1 MIVDLQEAGYHLP
14 TYVTYNFAEIPFAYP
29 PLAFYFSGLIS
40 DLLNVSALSLIQ
52 ILPSIVSALAI
63 PAFYLLVKELTNSN
77 LQIIFSVFAFALIPR
92 VFAWHIMGGGITRS
106 FGLLFAL
113 LTMKSAYCFY
123 NEPKPRYILQTILLG
138 ALTVATHPE
147 ATVHTAITALIFYL
161 WKDRSRKGI
170 LLSLGIAVGIL
181 TLTLPWW
188 GLVINR
194 HGLDPFLASVT
205 STGQD
210 SINPLI
216 GLIVFFRFMF
226 TDETLLPNLLT
237 IFSVIGLIGFFASL
251 ARKQFLLPAWIF
263 ILHVIE
269 PRGGTLYMMIP
280 LSLMVGYA
288 LENVV
293 IPALRY
299 KDELTTPAKN
309 IQQELEQIL
318 GGKVT
323 RYFILFL
330 FAYSLMSAYST
341 GQKIKNEFSLQP
353 TDLQTFTW
361 VKENTPKNSEF
372 LLVTG
377 QLPLRDAWSEWFPVL
392 TGRRSQASVFGYEW
406 VNDGQFGR
414 RVEAYEQL
422 QSCAYEDA
430 TCIENW
436 QQRNN
441 NNPSFVYIWNHVSP
455 TRLPLALYLQQD
467 ARYSL
472 VYENEQTMIFQK
484 VR

>member
-1 MIVDLQEAGYHLP
+1 
-14 TYVTYNFAEIPFAYP
+14 
-29 PLAFYFSGLIS
+29 
-40 DLLNVSALSLIQ
+40 
-52 ILPSIVSALAI
+52 
-63 PAFYLLVKELTNSN
+63 
-77 LQIIFSVFAFALIPR
+77 
-92 VFAWHIMGGGITRS
+92 
-106 FGLLFAL
+106 
-113 LTMKSAYCFY
+113 
-123 NEPKPRYILQTILLG
+123 
-138 ALTVATHPE
+138 
-147 ATVHTAITALIFYL
+147 
-161 WKDRSRKGI
+161 
-170 LLSLGIAVGIL
+170 
-181 TLTLPWW
+181 
-188 GLVINR
+188 
-194 HGLDPFLASVT
+194 
-205 STGQD
+205 
-210 SINPLI
+210 
-216 GLIVFFRFMF
+216 
-226 TDETLLPNLLT
+226 
-237 IFSVIGLIGFFASL
+237 
-251 ARKQFLLPAWIF
+251 
-263 ILHVIE
+263 
-269 PRGGTLYMMIP
+269 MMIP

-377 QLPLRDAWSEWFPVL
+377 QLPLRDAWSEWFPEL